1 MPRWSLFFREISLR
15 VILIYHYWLKIM
27 NDLDSNKK
35 GNGLWK
41 TLIVKIGVNE
51 DFVYSFVNLNF
62 LPIYILDTPEKNFIE
77 NSQVR
82 MQQICHK
89 HLLHEKP
96 SVFSVVNYLLLIFC
110 RCEDIRTLTRVG
122 VFRTEWNF
130 KLISCQT
137 KGNDCI
143 NICV

>member
-1 MPRWSLFFREISLR
+1 MELVFREIYLR
-15 VILIYHYWLKIM
+15 VILIYHYWLKIN

-77 NSQVR
+77 NSQVW
-82 MQQICHK
+82 MQQVCHK
-89 HLLHEKP
+89 HLLHKKP
-96 SVFSVVNYLLLIFC
+96 SVLSVVNYLLLSFC
-110 RCEDIRTLTRVG
+110 RCEDVRTLTRVG